1 MKLTFWG
8 AARQV
13 TGSMFLLELEN
24 NYHIL
29 VDCGMDMEAKKEEK
43 PVYEGSSFPFEASTI
58 NLVILTHAHLD
69 HSGRIPS
76 LLQEGF
82 EGQILCSSPTLDLA
96 ELLLMDAAGLNRKR
110 LQAYH
115 KRRKKA
121 PVGIQKEK
129 SIQNLYLERDVEKTI
144 DQFVPIAFNR
154 KFTVNKEVGVT
165 LVPTGHLLGAANVL
179 LEIKENGESKKI
191 LFSGDLGRLNY
202 PLLPDPV
209 QPPEVDYLV
218 CETTYGNRVHT
229 STADTSDKLQK
240 VIQETCVDIPGRLII
255 PAFSIGRTQALL
267 YVLNRLCADGKL
279 PPVKIFAD
287 SPLAFRSNKVYEKYY
302 NFLNEEAKEFREE
315 YDSLF
320 DFDTLHYVE
329 NSRQSRQISNYAEP
343 CIIIS
348 SSGMMEGGRI
358 QHHIAQNLENPYCT
372 VMMVGYSAEGTLG
385 NKLLTGMKTVKI
397 GKREVNVSA
406 RIASTDAF
414 SGHGDQN
421 DILKFVHSQKP
432 NKLKK
437 LFLVHGEASSMD
449 DFKAIVS
456 EEGYEVETP
465 AKGESFEL

>member
-13 TGSMFLLELEN
+13 TGSMFLLELDN
-24 NYHIL
+24 DYRVLI
-29 VDCGMDMEAKKEEK
+29 DCGMDMEKKKEED
-43 PVYEGSSFPFEASTI
+43 PLYEGSSFPFEASTI

-69 HSGRIPS
+69 HSGRIPN

-82 EGQILCSSPTLDLA
+82 EGQVLCSSPTLDLA
-96 ELLLMDAAGLNRKR
+96 ELLLLDAAGLNKRK

-115 KRRKKA
+115 KRRRNNPA
-121 PVGIQKEK
+121 VAQK
-129 SIQNLYLERDVEKTI
+129 STLLQNIYLERDVEEAI

-154 KFTVNKEVGVT
+154 KFSVNKELGVT

-179 LEIKENGESKKI
+179 LEVKENGKLKKI
-191 LFSGDLGRLNY
+191 LFSGDLGRFNY

-209 QPPEVDYLV
+209 APPQVDYLV
-218 CETTYGNRVHT
+218 CETTYGNRLHST
-229 STADTSDKLQK
+229 TADTAEKLQK

-267 YVLNRLCADGKL
+267 YVLNKLCVDGKL

-287 SPLAFRSNKVYEKYY
+287 SPLAFRSNKVYEKHYKY
-302 NFLNEEAKEFREE
+302 LNEEAKEFRED

-329 NSRQSRQISNYAEP
+329 SSKQSRQISSYAEP

-358 QHHIAQNLENPYCT
+358 QHHVAQNLENPYCT
-372 VMMVGYSAEGTLG
+372 IMMVGYSAEGTLG
-385 NKLLTGMKTVKI
+385 NKLLTGLKTVKV

-406 RIASTDAF
+406 RVASTDAF
-414 SGHGDQN
+414 SGHGDQT
-421 DILKFVHSQKP
+421 DILKFVNSQDP
-432 NKLKK
+432 AQLKK
-437 LFLVHGEASSMD
+437 LFLVHGEPSSMD
-449 DFKAIVS
+449 EFKEIVS
-456 EEGYEVETP
+456 EQGYDVEAP